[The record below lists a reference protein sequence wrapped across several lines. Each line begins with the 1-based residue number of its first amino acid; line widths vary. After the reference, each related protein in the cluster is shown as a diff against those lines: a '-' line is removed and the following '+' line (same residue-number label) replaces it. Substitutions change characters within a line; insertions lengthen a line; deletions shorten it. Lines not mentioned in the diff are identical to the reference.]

1 MAIYHL
7 HYLSCLRSHHQ
18 PLPSAMGRDIISLDD
33 VTPNNL
39 GVLKKINEAV
49 LPTTYPEAWYQD
61 SLNSSH
67 IIKLA
72 YFSELPVGAIRSKA
86 IVSQP
91 QLYDS
96 LVASSSI
103 KDAVPLAVYIEL
115 LAVLPA
121 YQHQGIGLKL
131 LQYLEEQTKEK
142 FIHKIVLHVHVDNKD
157 AQKWYESRGF
167 VKGDVAADY
176 YKEQGLDNPDAY
188 IYTKE
193 V

>member
-1 MAIYHL
+1 MA
-7 HYLSCLRSHHQ
+7 
-18 PLPSAMGRDIISLDD
+18 RDIISLDD

-61 SLNSSH
+61 SLTSSH
-67 IIKLA
+67 IVKLA
-72 YFSELPVGAIRSKA
+72 YFSELPVGAIRGKA
-86 IVSQP
+86 IVTPP
-91 QLYDS
+91 QLYNS
-96 LVASSSI
+96 LVTTTSI
-103 KDAVPLAVYIEL
+103 KDAVPLAVYLEL

-131 LQYLEEQTKEK
+131 LQYFEEQTKEK
-142 FIHKIVLHVHVDNKD
+142 FIHKIILHVHVDNTE
-157 AQKWYESRGF
+157 AQKWYETRGF
-167 VKGDVAADY
+167 VKGDMVADY
-176 YKEQGLDNPDAY
+176 YKEQGLEHPDAY